1 VLQSLKIGFKHEI
14 DDKVLSWIIVMLGT
28 IAVKNLGLRED
39 KDEPDVLHG
48 DLDKAK
54 IKTNKLLETI

>member
-1 VLQSLKIGFKHEI
+1 
-14 DDKVLSWIIVMLGT
+14 MLGT